1 MSSSRVPSPSSP
13 SRRRLMAA
21 AALAPFAAGL
31 LGACSTR
38 AGAAL
43 GSSVTHETITLPE
56 VSDSLPGA
64 LSACDELGAALLAH
78 RLQDEPHRNAMSSGL
93 SLSLLLAI
101 LADGATDPAAQGY
114 DALLG
119 ASGEQ
124 RDRTWS
130 ALQTSLGR
138 NDRDLK
144 GFSPDEVPA
153 EPLVHLANHVVV
165 VDGFEVAQSYLD
177 AVMSLF
183 ATEIEQVSLS
193 AMKGNLDTWA
203 SRNTAGLIPE
213 SAIEVRPDLRLVVQ
227 SALLFAA
234 RWETPFPAE
243 DSSPQPFT
251 LADSST
257 VEATFMHDTRSL
269 RHAQGQ
275 GWSAVRL
282 PYSGGH
288 EGSQTP
294 DSPEAPDQPALALDV
309 ILPQRGTLP
318 AQMDA
323 ASWAQASAALDKAQ
337 LVDVELSLPKADL
350 TTGPMGLLE
359 VITGLGLDPV
369 GLDRIAQDLK
379 IDQIVQQVRLTMDEE
394 GTVAAAL
401 TEAGVAVLSAPLP
414 PNVTFTVDRPY
425 VLRLRDLVSG
435 ITLLEAAVM
444 NPADSEG

>member
-1 MSSSRVPSPSSP
+1 MNNAPIP
-13 SRRRLMAA
+13 SRRHLMAA
-21 AALAPFAAGL
+21 AALAPVAASL
-31 LGACSTR
+31 LGACASGAGTPLRSSATR
-38 AGAAL
+38 QTIAL
-43 GSSVTHETITLPE
+43 SE
-56 VSDSLPGA
+56 VPDSLPGA
-64 LSACDELGAALLAH
+64 QGACDELGAALIAH
-78 RLQDEPHRNAMSSGL
+78 HLQNEPHRNAMSSGL

-130 ALQTSLGR
+130 ALQTSLNR
-138 NDRDLK
+138 NDRSLA
-144 GFSPDEVPA
+144 GFSPEEPPA
-153 EPLVHLANHVVV
+153 KPLVHLANHVVV
-165 VDGFEVAQSYLD
+165 LDSLEVAQSYLD
-177 AVMSLF
+177 TVMAF
-183 ATEIEQVSLS
+183 FTTEIEQVPMS
-193 AMKGNLDTWA
+193 ALKSSLDTWA
-203 SRNTAGLIPE
+203 SRNTAGLIPS
-213 SAIEVRPDLRLVVQ
+213 SAIEIRPDLRLVVQ

-234 RWETPFPAE
+234 RWESPFPPENSA
-243 DSSPQPFT
+243 PQPFT

-257 VEATFMHDTRSL
+257 VEATFMHDTRFL
-269 RHAQGQ
+269 RHAQGPD
-275 GWSAVRL
+275 WSAVRL

-288 EGSQTP
+288 EDPGSTAG
-294 DSPEAPDQPALALDV
+294 PEGSETPDQPALALDV
-309 ILPQRGTLP
+309 ILPQKGTLP

-323 ASWAQASAALDKAQ
+323 ASWAQASAALDEAP

-350 TTGPMGLLE
+350 TTGAMDLVE
-359 VITGLGLDPV
+359 VITGLGLDPA
-369 GLDRIAQDLK
+369 GLDRIAPDLK

>member
-1 MSSSRVPSPSSP
+1 
-13 SRRRLMAA
+13 MAA
-21 AALAPFAAGL
+21 AALAPVAASL
-31 LGACSTR
+31 LGACASGAGTPLRSSATR
-38 AGAAL
+38 QTIAL
-43 GSSVTHETITLPE
+43 SE
-56 VSDSLPGA
+56 VPDSLPGA
-64 LSACDELGAALLAH
+64 QGACDELGAALIAH
-78 RLQDEPHRNAMSSGL
+78 HLQNEPHRNAMSSGL

-130 ALQTSLGR
+130 ALQTSLNR
-138 NDRDLK
+138 NDRSLA

-153 EPLVHLANHVVV
+153 EPLVHLANHVVLL
-165 VDGFEVAQSYLD
+165 DSLEVAQSYLD

-183 ATEIEQVSLS
+183 ATEIEQVPLS
-193 AMKGNLDTWA
+193 AMKGDLDTWA

-213 SAIEVRPDLRLVVQ
+213 SAIEVRPDLRLAVQ

-234 RWETPFPAE
+234 RWETPFPPE
-243 DSSPQPFT
+243 DSAPQPFT

-269 RHAQGQ
+269 PHAQGQ

-288 EGSQTP
+288 EGPETP
-294 DSPEAPDQPALALDV
+294 DSSEVPNRPALALDV
-309 ILPQRGTLP
+309 ILPQKGTLP

-323 ASWAQASAALDKAQ
+323 ASWAQASAALDEAQ
-337 LVDVELSLPKADL
+337 PVDVELSLPKADL
-350 TTGPMGLLE
+350 TTGSMDLLE

-369 GLDRIAQDLK
+369 GLDRIAPDLQ

-401 TEAGVAVLSAPLP
+401 TEAGVAVLSATLP
-414 PNVTFTVDRPY
+414 PDVTFTVDRPY

-444 NPADSEG
+444 NPTDSEG